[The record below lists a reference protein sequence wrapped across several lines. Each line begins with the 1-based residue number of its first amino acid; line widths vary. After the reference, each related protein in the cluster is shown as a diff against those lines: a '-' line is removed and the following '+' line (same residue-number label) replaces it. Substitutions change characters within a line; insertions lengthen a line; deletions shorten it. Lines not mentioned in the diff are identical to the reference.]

1 LSEINAASGVAP
13 KFPESPIVD
22 CFAQEGFMKVHP
34 GDAIIGLMMIGFAVL
49 GISLALHALDLEMSV
64 FGVSLAAFAAL
75 FVAGQIRRQFVA
87 STQRTSTESRHG

>member
-1 LSEINAASGVAP
+1 
-13 KFPESPIVD
+13 
-22 CFAQEGFMKVHP
+22 MKVHP

-64 FGVSLAAFAAL
+64 FGVSLAGFAAL

-87 STQRTSTESRHG
+87 SAQRTSTESRHG